1 MQSFLQRFGALVLGV
16 LHGLDRIRFRGSI
29 RWLSKPAG
37 MMHFL
42 SKTSIKLKEF
52 PAFAK
57 DTTATLRRQLEEPA
71 QEQGRPVEH
80 LPSSASSKEDRARE
94 IAQRDG
100 IQEGL
105 VAVLTCVEPCLT
117 YQVRGK
123 RSLGKLV
130 LQAEHGKCQHYY
142 HYYRDRKLGWLYTRQ
157 QTWFPFTTFIGLN
170 GREWLAQQ
178 LDAAGLGYV
187 RRDNCFAW
195 LQDLKRAQ
203 ALLDKQLRTDWAVL
217 LERLAQRSHR
227 QRAQLLPLPTPYYWS
242 VQESEWA
249 SDIMFRR
256 QQDLEALMP
265 SLIRHG
271 LISLGSADVLRFL
284 GHAVPAHGG
293 VHGQFVGE
301 VLSDWKRRPEGVRL
315 KHQVKKNW
323 IKMYD
328 KQGTLLRIETVIN
341 DVEGMKSYRAKEN
354 DPTGPK
360 DWRRLRK
367 GVADL
372 HRRAEISQKANERYA
387 ASLATVEEATPLKD
401 LSDPVCQ
408 PVTWHGRRLRGLQPL
423 AVADA
428 ALLEAVSRGE
438 FLINGF
444 RNRDVRVILFGECT
458 DRAQARREAAKVT
471 RQLRLLRA
479 HSLIQ
484 KVAKTHRYMLSPQ
497 GTKIIAALLN
507 ARNTSVEKLLKAA

>member
-1 MQSFLQRFGALVLGV
+1 
-16 LHGLDRIRFRGSI
+16 
-29 RWLSKPAG
+29 
-37 MMHFL
+37 
-42 SKTSIKLKEF
+42 
-52 PAFAK
+52 
-57 DTTATLRRQLEEPA
+57 
-71 QEQGRPVEH
+71 
-80 LPSSASSKEDRARE
+80 
-94 IAQRDG
+94 
-100 IQEGL
+100 
-105 VAVLTCVEPCLT
+105 
-117 YQVRGK
+117 
-123 RSLGKLV
+123 
-130 LQAEHGKCQHYY
+130 
-142 HYYRDRKLGWLYTRQ
+142 
-157 QTWFPFTTFIGLN
+157 
-170 GREWLAQQ
+170 
-178 LDAAGLGYV
+178 
-187 RRDNCFAW
+187 
-195 LQDLKRAQ
+195 
-203 ALLDKQLRTDWAVL
+203 
-217 LERLAQRSHR
+217 
-227 QRAQLLPLPTPYYWS
+227 
-242 VQESEWA
+242 
-249 SDIMFRR
+249 
-256 QQDLEALMP
+256 
-265 SLIRHG
+265 
-271 LISLGSADVLRFL
+271 
-284 GHAVPAHGG
+284 
-293 VHGQFVGE
+293 
-301 VLSDWKRRPEGVRL
+301 
-315 KHQVKKNW
+315 
-323 IKMYD
+323 
-328 KQGTLLRIETVIN
+328 VIN